1 MTATVLT
8 MTVTATPTHAADPA
22 GVTAS
27 EATAALAEVPGL
39 LTDTVTRSTRAP
51 GEAITTGALD
61 TPVHADDGIE
71 FGSLTIDLPGAGD
84 ANPAVRVNAGTA
96 IYPSDGSYAT
106 AVQATPDGGVRAL
119 VIIDNAD
126 APTEYRF
133 PMAGATHLTA
143 NPDGGLTVW
152 NGTTIVATVAAPWAT
167 DANRAPVTTRYRI
180 DGTTIIQTVH
190 HHGAAYPIV
199 ADPAFREDCGWVT
212 CSVYLSRSTT
222 RSIADVVGRYP
233 NASMGT
239 IAFALALAC
248 APIGGIGAVVCAGA
262 AGVYGGFAI
271 DQFIEARR
279 LNRCIRVRYT
289 EQIGVAPPVITGI
302 YVDSS
307 KFCEN

>member
-8 MTVTATPTHAADPA
+8 MTVTATPAGAADPA

-51 GEAITTGALD
+51 GEAITTGAVD

-96 IYPSDGSYAT
+96 VYPSDGSYAT

-119 VIIDNAD
+119 VVIDNAD

-167 DANRAPVTTRYRI
+167 DANGAPVTTRYRI
-180 DGTTIIQTVH
+180 DGSTIVQTVH

-199 ADPAFREDCGWVT
+199 ADPSFHWGWTGLWIHWTRTEARTIARYAAGFATGALGALCPATGKLLPICLGAVAVAAIAAADIAPEAMMAFYDRGCRLETKW
-212 CSVYLSRSTT
+212 
-222 RSIADVVGRYP
+222 P
-233 NASMGT
+233 NAFT
-239 IAFALALAC
+239 RIKC
-248 APIGGIGAVVCAGA
+248 
-262 AGVYGGFAI
+262 
-271 DQFIEARR
+271 
-279 LNRCIRVRYT
+279 
-289 EQIGVAPPVITGI
+289 
-302 YVDSS
+302 
-307 KFCEN
+307 

>member
-8 MTVTATPTHAADPA
+8 MTVTATPAGAADPA

-27 EATAALAEVPGL
+27 EATNALAEVPGL

-51 GEAITTGALD
+51 GEAITTGAVD
-61 TPVHADDGIE
+61 IPVHADDGIE

-96 IYPSDGSYAT
+96 VYPSDGSYAA

-119 VIIDNAD
+119 VVIDNAD

-190 HHGAAYPIV
+190 HHGAAYPVV
-199 ADPAFREDCGWVT
+199 ADPSFSLGWGA
-212 CSVYLSRSTT
+212 VYIRWSRSEAK
-222 RSIADVVGRYP
+222 R
-233 NASMGT
+233 
-239 IAFALALAC
+239 LAGLSL
-248 APIGGIGAVVCAGA
+248 GATGA
-262 AGVYGGFAI
+262 AVAAPCTGPHAAPCAAAVFVIHAALSSLSSASI
-271 DQFIEARR
+271 DFIYD
-279 LNRCIRVRYT
+279 LGCRVETKVSVHPSTYFT
-289 EQIGVAPPVITGI
+289 
-302 YVDSS
+302 
-307 KFCEN
+307 C